1 MPRNLKITL
10 VILGAWAALIVLS
23 LPGTRERLARLA
35 RPGEEQRAI
44 REVTRPPIATP
55 SDTKVKTPIF
65 WATATGDALAAV
77 EVELPLSSDPVVRA
91 KQVTEALI
99 LRPPTEAQRTLP
111 ADAVL
116 AEFYLLPDG
125 TGIADFNGTL
135 ASSMP
140 SGILSEQL
148 AADSITRTLA
158 ANLPQLT
165 RVRILIQ
172 GAEADTVAGHV
183 DLTGYF
189 VVRMRPAAA
198 PAATQAP
205 EPKREGKVRAGRM

>member
-10 VILGAWAALIVLS
+10 AILAAWAAFIVLS

-55 SDTKVKTPIF
+55 TDVKVKTPIF
-65 WATATGDALAAV
+65 WANPGRDGVTAV

-99 LRPPTEAQRTLP
+99 LRPPSEAHRTLP
-111 ADAVL
+111 ADAAL
-116 AEFYLLPDG
+116 SEFYLLPDG
-125 TGIADFNGTL
+125 TGIADFSGTL
-135 ASSMP
+135 AGSMP

-148 AADSITRTLA
+148 AVDSITRTLG

-189 VVRMRPAAA
+189 VLRMRPE
-198 PAATQAP
+198 PADP
-205 EPKREGKVRAGRM
+205 EKVRAGRM